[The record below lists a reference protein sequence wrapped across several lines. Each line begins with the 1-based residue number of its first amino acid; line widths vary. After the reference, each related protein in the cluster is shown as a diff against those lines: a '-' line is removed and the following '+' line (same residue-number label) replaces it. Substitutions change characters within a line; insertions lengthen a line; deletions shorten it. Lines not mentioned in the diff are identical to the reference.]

1 MFRFNISEKHLCFIP
16 ALLLASQIYYRI
28 LFLQAAGVP
37 EVVAFSVVPTVLAS
51 LAIGIFFRRS
61 KLSRRARFLL
71 HTLITTLLIASTLI
85 QPSHLYGAE
94 LIVLCI
100 LTGMVF
106 ASIPDSKGV
115 IPVILPALVLASLLF
130 TPARQFIRYFNFILL
145 PFAQFCLLGA
155 YFIVNIPKKAKFFN
169 GIPLLI
175 SFLMLIWITW
185 FFIANRDSV
194 SHENNFQASLQ
205 LSATRQ
211 NEHHFLSLLAL
222 IGQEKS
228 TTEKPLRITVIENET
243 LPVSRLL
250 ESIRK
255 MGIQA
260 DITYIHP
267 DFTRHA
273 QRLLPFLKPTDATP
287 AEIPDLIADADL
299 VIVSPPQPG
308 ERSAAFLSTATFFS
322 QIFEKL
328 PDNGILAVYANGTPG
343 QNLTLYHS
351 MPQPEKKQ
359 DDTGSN
365 EPLCFSLG
373 KNANLYVCRKQKD
386 LLLDG
391 KQIIDNLPANFAGYR
406 EVMELIFPT
415 LLQEQPPQRDPALAN
430 RPFHPE
436 ILWLKTPPVR
446 TPFFQFLI
454 RWNGLI
460 FAALLA
466 IYLLLRYFISWKPVH
481 KPCFQA
487 FEAGLLVMLLLAGA
501 VICGSAMGGGPLF
514 ALIPAITA
522 IFSATYWFTIIF
534 SNSQRLEKY
543 DCIPLLLVVLF
554 FLLGWNLP
562 AATAMIAALAM
573 KAFLKRKTPELPPEH
588 QIYPKIWMMIGMS
601 VALTAAGIFF
611 ILPI

>member
-51 LAIGIFFRRS
+51 LTIGIFFRRS
-61 KLSRRARFLL
+61 KLSRQARFLL
-71 HTLITTLLIASTLI
+71 HTLITTPLIASTLI

-100 LTGMVF
+100 LAGMVF
-106 ASIPDSKGV
+106 ASIPDPKGI

-228 TTEKPLRITVIENET
+228 TAEKPLRITVIENET

-255 MGIQA
+255 MGIHA

-328 PDNGILAVYANGTPG
+328 PDNGILAVYADGTPE

-365 EPLCFSLG
+365 EPLSFSLG

-391 KQIIDNLPANFAGYR
+391 KQIIDNMPANFAGYR
-406 EVMELIFPT
+406 DLPDFAAGAGSTTEPCPGEQTLSPGNSLAENPARPDTVFPV
-415 LLQEQPPQRDPALAN
+415 PDPLERADLCSTAGHL
-430 RPFHPE
+430 PA
-436 ILWLKTPPVR
+436 
-446 TPFFQFLI
+446 
-454 RWNGLI
+454 
-460 FAALLA
+460 AALL
-466 IYLLLRYFISWKPVH
+466 YLM
-481 KPCFQA
+481 
-487 FEAGLLVMLLLAGA
+487 EAR
-501 VICGSAMGGGPLF
+501 
-514 ALIPAITA
+514 T
-522 IFSATYWFTIIF
+522 
-534 SNSQRLEKY
+534 
-543 DCIPLLLVVLF
+543 
-554 FLLGWNLP
+554 
-562 AATAMIAALAM
+562 
-573 KAFLKRKTPELPPEH
+573 
-588 QIYPKIWMMIGMS
+588 
-601 VALTAAGIFF
+601 
-611 ILPI
+611 